1 MKIEAKAEMEMEN
14 MATKSY
20 FKVIV
25 VKVDVFESE
34 IWDERHFSERGDAMR
49 FCDEMRNTPG
59 MSAIVVEM

>member
-1 MKIEAKAEMEMEN
+1 MIIPEKGRKN
-14 MATKSY
+14 MVIKSF

-34 IWDERHFSERGDAMR
+34 IWDERHFSEKQEAMR

>member
-1 MKIEAKAEMEMEN
+1 MEKSERKMIN
-14 MATKSY
+14 MATRNY

-34 IWDERHFSERGDAMR
+34 IWDERHFSERSEALK

>member
-1 MKIEAKAEMEMEN
+1 
-14 MATKSY
+14 MATKSF

-34 IWDERHFSERGDAMR
+34 IWDERHFSERREAIR